1 MGILVIQVAD
11 VTVRVHPPPVRKEH
25 SPLSKDSFVEPL
37 NFLSVLTLNSVF
49 LLKWTEAIFQGGMH
63 GDICCALVLSFEA
76 ASNQSTAVPLCGL
89 VQDISRPRYV
99 W

>member
-49 LLKWTEAIFQGGMH
+49 LLKWTEAIFQGECME
-63 GDICCALVLSFEA
+63 IS
-76 ASNQSTAVPLCGL
+76 AVP
-89 VQDISRPRYV
+89 
-99 W
+99 WF